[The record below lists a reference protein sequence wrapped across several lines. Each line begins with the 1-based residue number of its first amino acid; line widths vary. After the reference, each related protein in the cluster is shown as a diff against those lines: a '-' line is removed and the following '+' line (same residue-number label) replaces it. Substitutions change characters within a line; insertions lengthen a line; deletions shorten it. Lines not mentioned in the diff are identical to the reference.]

1 MTSIRTS
8 EPTFTTLLGVLIVMT
23 LLGVLIVI
31 EYGGPAAPKIR
42 VLEIANV
49 T

>member
-8 EPTFTTLLGVLIVMT
+8 EPTFTT